1 MNEYIELLT
10 KIKDSMI
17 PLTDTND
24 LFETIKNMIVTGTFM
39 VIIACII
46 FTLFDNVITLGKFSN
61 FVKVVSSVVFG
72 IGMLV
77 VIISAMGMVLYGALI
92 PNGLSKESKVV
103 VSNYVSEMNDQDYSR
118 LEKLVKLHGNNLT
131 NNDETIKQINKY
143 LMETVGK

>member
-17 PLTDTND
+17 SLTSTND
-24 LFETIKNMIVTGTFM
+24 LFETIKNMTMTGTFM

-46 FTLFDNVITLGKFSN
+46 FTLFDNVSALGKFSN
-61 FVKVVSSVVFG
+61 FVKVVSSAVFG

-92 PNGLSKESKVV
+92 PNGLSKESKVSI
-103 VSNYVSEMNDQDYSR
+103 SNYVSEMNDQDYSR

>member
-17 PLTDTND
+17 SLTDTND
-24 LFETIKNMIVTGTFM
+24 LFETIKNMTMTGTFM

-46 FTLFDNVITLGKFSN
+46 FTLFDNVSVLGKFSN
-61 FVKVVSSVVFG
+61 FVKVVSSAVFG

-92 PNGLSKESKVV
+92 PNGLSKESKVSI
-103 VSNYVSEMNDQDYSR
+103 SNYVAELNDQEYSR
-118 LEKLVKLHGNNLT
+118 LDKLVKLYGNDLT
-131 NNDETIKQINKY
+131 CNDNTIKQINKH
-143 LMETVGK
+143 LVETVRK

>member
-17 PLTDTND
+17 SLTDTND
-24 LFETIKNMIVTGTFM
+24 LFETIKNMTVTGTFM

-46 FTLFDNVITLGKFSN
+46 FTLFDNVSALGKFSN
-61 FVKVVSSVVFG
+61 FVKVVSSAVFG

-92 PNGLSKESKVV
+92 PNGLSKESKVSI
-103 VSNYVSEMNDQDYSR
+103 SNYVAELNDQEYSR
-118 LEKLVKLHGNNLT
+118 LEKLVKLYGNDLT
-131 NNDETIKQINKY
+131 CNDNTIKQINKH
-143 LMETVGK
+143 LVETVGK

>member
-17 PLTDTND
+17 SLTSTND
-24 LFETIKNMIVTGTFM
+24 LFETIKNMTMTGTFM
-39 VIIACII
+39 VTIACII
-46 FTLFDNVITLGKFSN
+46 FTLFDNVSALGKFSN
-61 FVKVVSSVVFG
+61 FVKVVSSAVFG

-92 PNGLSKESKVV
+92 PNGLSKESKVSI
-103 VSNYVSEMNDQDYSR
+103 SNYVSEMNDQDYSR

>member
-24 LFETIKNMIVTGTFM
+24 LFETIKNMTMTGTFM

-46 FTLFDNVITLGKFSN
+46 FTLFDNVKALGKFSN
-61 FVKVVSSVVFG
+61 FVKVVSSAVFG

-77 VIISAMGMVLYGALI
+77 VIISATGMVLYGALI
-92 PNGLSKESKVV
+92 PNGLSKESKVSI
-103 VSNYVSEMNDQDYSR
+103 SNYVAEMNGHEYSR
-118 LEKLVKLHGNNLT
+118 LEKLVNLYGNQLSSE
-131 NNDETIKQINKY
+131 DRTIKQINKY

>member
-1 MNEYIELLT
+1 VNEYIELLT

-17 PLTDTND
+17 SLTSTND
-24 LFETIKNMIVTGTFM
+24 LFETIKNMTMTGTFM

-46 FTLFDNVITLGKFSN
+46 FTLFDNVSALGKFSN
-61 FVKVVSSVVFG
+61 FVKVVSSAVFG

-92 PNGLSKESKVV
+92 PNGLSKESKVSI
-103 VSNYVSEMNDQDYSR
+103 SNYVSEMNDQDYSR

>member
-24 LFETIKNMIVTGTFM
+24 LFETIKNMTMTGTFM

-46 FTLFDNVITLGKFSN
+46 FTLFDNVKALSKFSN
-61 FVKVVSSVVFG
+61 FVKVVSSAIFG

-77 VIISAMGMVLYGALI
+77 VIISATGMVLYGALI
-92 PNGLSKESKVV
+92 PNGLSKESKVSI
-103 VSNYVSEMNDQDYSR
+103 SNYVAEMNDHEYSR
-118 LEKLVKLHGNNLT
+118 LEKLVNLYGNQLSSE
-131 NNDETIKQINKY
+131 DRTIKQINKY